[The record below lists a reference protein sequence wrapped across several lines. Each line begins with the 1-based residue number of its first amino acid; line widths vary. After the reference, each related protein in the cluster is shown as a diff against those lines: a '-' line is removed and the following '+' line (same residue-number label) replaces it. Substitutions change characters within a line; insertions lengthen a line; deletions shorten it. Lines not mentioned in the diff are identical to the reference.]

1 MLVNHL
7 VEIHLKYSTVCL
19 DASIKLGLTTLK
31 IQPVL
36 YSAAQSLY
44 ISHLLP
50 QLHQHFSFFFVSQ
63 LSYSLY
69 FNVHFIYF
77 YLFML
82 FLLSSLVSTYY
93 KSSSKQHFRVPWNTA
108 LGHPSLLLPSLFLL
122 LKRTIRLV
130 WTESL
135 FPTVAFIF
143 SSVTS
148 SMFVTALNSLLLEAS
163 HRKLTCSIVQPYP
176 HSIFMLF
183 HTSEMSVA

>member
-7 VEIHLKYSTVCL
+7 MEIHLKYSTVCL

-36 YSAAQSLY
+36 YSTAQSLY

-50 QLHQHFSFFFVSQ
+50 QLHQHFSFFVSQ
-63 LSYSLY
+63 LSYSLCC
-69 FNVHFIYF
+69 NGHFIYF

-93 KSSSKQHFRVPWNTA
+93 KSSSKHHFRIPWNTA
-108 LGHPSLLLPSLFLL
+108 LGHLSLLLLSLFLL

-135 FPTVAFIF
+135 FPTTAFIF
-143 SSVTS
+143 SSVTW

-163 HRKLTCSIVQPYP
+163 HRKLMCSIVQPYP

-183 HTSEMSVA
+183 HTFEMSVA